1 MIRRANISDIE
12 DILSILEPYTKEG
25 IVLKRTHEEI
35 ADSIEHFYVSETEG
49 KLSGVA
55 AYFTYSP
62 LLVEIRS
69 LAVRKSFF
77 AKGIGK
83 RLVKKIIHDIREI
96 NPKVKVFALTLSPE
110 FFAKCGFKKVEKE
123 TLPEK
128 IWKDC
133 VNCIK
138 QNECDEIPM
147 VYAE

>member
-1 MIRRANISDIE
+1 MIRRATVSDIDE
-12 DILSILEPYTKEG
+12 ILSILEPYTKEG

-35 ADSIEHFYVSETEG
+35 SESIDHFYVSETEG

-55 AYFTYSP
+55 AFYTYSP

-69 LAVRKSFF
+69 LAVRKTFF
-77 AKGIGK
+77 SKGIGK
-83 RLVKKIIHDIREI
+83 RLVKKIISDIRE
-96 NPKVKVFALTLSPE
+96 KDSRVKVFALTLAPD
-110 FFAKCGFKKVEKE
+110 FFSKCGFVEVKKE

>member
-1 MIRRANISDIE
+1 MIRKANISDIDE
-12 DILSILEPYTKEG
+12 ILKILEPYSKEG

-35 ADSIEHFYVSETEG
+35 AGSIDHFYVSETEG
-49 KLSGVA
+49 QLSGVA
-55 AYFTYSP
+55 AHYTYSP
-62 LLVEIRS
+62 LLAEIRS
-69 LAVRKSFF
+69 LAVRKVLFS
-77 AKGIGK
+77 KGIGK
-83 RLVKKIIHDIREI
+83 RLVKKIISDLREV
-96 NPKVKVFALTLSPE
+96 NPNVKIFALTLTPD
-110 FFAKCGFKKVEKE
+110 FFKKCGFKEVEKE

>member
-1 MIRRANISDIE
+1 MIRKANISDID
-12 DILSILEPYTKEG
+12 DILNILEPYTKEG
-25 IVLKRTHEEI
+25 IVLKRSYEEI

-69 LAVRKSFF
+69 LAVRKTFF
-77 AKGIGK
+77 IKGIGK
-83 RLVKKIIHDIREI
+83 RLVKKIISDLREV
-96 NPKVKVFALTLSPE
+96 NPKVKIFALTLTPD
-110 FFAKCGFKKVEKE
+110 FFEKCGFKEVEKE